1 MRAGH
6 FFRARRMILLYH
18 RVARAESDPWSLCVT
33 PEHFAEHL
41 EVIRKHS
48 AVPLAQIQS
57 SGRRFGSRGCSV
69 AITFDDGYA
78 DNFTQAAPLLDRYG
92 VPATF
97 FIVSGYVG
105 GNREFWWDELENIVF
120 ASALW
125 SSPVQLTIDG
135 ITQRFQMESEAARE
149 RLFFVLY
156 GFLQPLAHE
165 TRLELLDE
173 LSHRSPQIPRVRPS
187 HRVMTRDEIGKLAG
201 TNLFEIGAH
210 TVTHPKLSAQPTATQ
225 RAEIQ
230 GSKTWLE
237 DLLGKPVTSFAYPYG
252 GPHYY
257 TQVAVEAARDAGFRN
272 ACTTVA
278 RDVKKTDAPLELPR
292 FNVTDM
298 NGEEFENKYFY

>member
-1 MRAGH
+1 MRARH
-6 FFRARRMILLYH
+6 FFRARKMILLYH
-18 RVARAESDPWSLCVT
+18 RVARSESDPWSLCVT

-41 EVIRKHS
+41 EVVRKHS
-48 AVPLAQIQS
+48 AVQLAQIQS
-57 SGRRFGSRGCSV
+57 SGRRFGRRGCSV

-78 DNFTQAAPLLDRYG
+78 DNFSQAAPLLERYG
-92 VPATF
+92 LPATF
-97 FIVSGYVG
+97 FIVTGYAG

-125 SSPVQLTIDG
+125 SSPVELTIDG
-135 ITQRFQMESEAARE
+135 ITHSFQMESEAARE

-173 LSHRSPQIPRVRPS
+173 LSRRSFQIPRARPS
-187 HRVMTRDEIGKLAG
+187 HRAMNRNEIAKLAG

-210 TVTHPKLSAQPTATQ
+210 TITHPKLSAQPAATQ

-237 DLLGKPVTSFAYPYG
+237 DLLGKPVASFAYPYG
-252 GPHYY
+252 GRHHYA
-257 TQVAVEAARDAGFRN
+257 QIAVEAARDAGFRN
-272 ACTTVA
+272 ACTTAA
-278 RDVKKTDAPLELPR
+278 RDVTKTEAPLELPR
-292 FNVTDM
+292 FNITDM
-298 NGEEFENKYFY
+298 NGEEFEKLFFY